1 MDTKA
6 YTQVY
11 NILEILSES
20 EKRKIP
26 EKILIGIKNKM
37 DKSYDFEV
45 DEENIEEIP
54 LLEDTEKILSVIYTD
69 YLATDEEKEVIKNKE
84 RICLMEKEKRKQK
97 NYSSN
102 VFADKKE
109 QLEDKGAEKETT
121 YQENENKYLTEVEKE
136 KWYHKIINFIKK
148 LFHKKK

>member
-1 MDTKA
+1 
-6 YTQVY
+6 
-11 NILEILSES
+11 
-20 EKRKIP
+20 
-26 EKILIGIKNKM
+26 M

>member
-11 NILEILSES
+11 NILEMLSES